1 MNSYK
6 DPLVPL
12 IAEPVNIDRPIQAL
26 QVALGAL
33 PWLQKSYGR
42 AYESF
47 KRDPTSKIKSVY
59 PQVWQGEGLDL
70 LNVMPN
76 DNLISQSFF
85 RVEDPLEV
93 REFRLDSFSTMRARV
108 SLIVWFNLVRIDPTQ
123 NYLFAEIL
131 KAQIQR
137 VLSITTLNEGDS
149 IKILRVW
156 ERAANVFAGYT
167 IDETRDQELV
177 YPFGGFRFELELTF
191 IENCPPWILELGNWN
206 DANAW
211 SDAAAWK
218 D

>member
-1 MNSYK
+1 MNSFK

-12 IAEPVNIDRPIQAL
+12 IGSPVNIDRPIQAL
-26 QVALGAL
+26 QVALGSL
-33 PWLQKSYGR
+33 PWMQKSFGR

-59 PQVWQGEGLDL
+59 PQVWQGPGLDL

-85 RVEDPLEV
+85 RVEDPIEV
-93 REFRLDSFSTMRARV
+93 REFRIDSFSTMRARV
-108 SLIVWFNLVRIDPTQ
+108 SLIVWFNLERIDPAK

-131 KAQIQR
+131 KADVQR
-137 VLSITTLNEGDS
+137 ILSITTLHEGDS
-149 IKILRVW
+149 VKILRIW
-156 ERAANVFAGYT
+156 ERAASVFAGYT

-177 YPFGGFRFELELTF
+177 YPFGGFRFELELNF
-191 IENCPPWILELGNWN
+191 IENCPSWILAGGV
-206 DANAW
+206 W
-211 SDAAAWK
+211 SDAGVWDDSAVWI